1 MAGYALC
8 CGWGG
13 VYRHWEMPGGSKFGL
28 SVVIVLCFPCHGVI
42 PPHNGGWLGH
52 SRWIGGA
59 MDWQCDG
66 LAQRWIGA
74 AMAQQQYESHMPLYD
89 LIGKTGS
96 QWNRL
101 LALSL
106 AWADSPSVEIRCTVP
121 SGSEVLFAR
130 WAC

>member
-1 MAGYALC
+1 
-8 CGWGG
+8 
-13 VYRHWEMPGGSKFGL
+13 
-28 SVVIVLCFPCHGVI
+28 
-42 PPHNGGWLGH
+42 
-52 SRWIGGA
+52 
-59 MDWQCDG
+59 
-66 LAQRWIGA
+66 
-74 AMAQQQYESHMPLYD
+74 MAQQEYESHMPLND

-106 AWADSPSVEIRCTVP
+106 AWADSQSVEIRCTVS